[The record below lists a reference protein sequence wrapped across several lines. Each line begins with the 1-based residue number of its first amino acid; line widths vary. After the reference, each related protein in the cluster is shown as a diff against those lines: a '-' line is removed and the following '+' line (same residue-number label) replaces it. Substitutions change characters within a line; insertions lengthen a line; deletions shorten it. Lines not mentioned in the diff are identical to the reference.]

1 MLPTSQRRV
10 HANSRTE
17 STEPL
22 NDLHGFLLAAPQ
34 QTLQQQPQQT
44 LQQQKAMH
52 KLANPEML
60 LMGSQRP

>member
-22 NDLHGFLLAAPQ
+22 NDLHGLLLAA
-34 QTLQQQPQQT
+34 PQQT